1 MKRRYLL
8 GAIGTVT
15 IYPSAV
21 SAQSHKQVR
30 IGLLSI
36 GTDPDPAKPN
46 PVWVAFLRALG
57 EFGWNEGLTIAI
69 ERRFAGGETGRLADL
84 VADLARLK
92 LDIVVA
98 TGEDESRAARSAM
111 PATPLVMVL
120 VPDPVGAGLVESL
133 ARPGGNVTGLST
145 LGPEIYAK
153 RLELLKDAVLGLTQV
168 GLLYNPTLSY
178 APAVL
183 RYARLAAQG
192 AGIELRQIHLRR
204 PEELEEAFAMIA
216 REKLEALAVV
226 TDGVT
231 FNQRDRIARMANAAR
246 LPAIYE
252 TRNFVDP
259 GGLMAYGPSY
269 ADLARRA
276 AGYVDRILHGARPA
290 ELPVEQP
297 TTFELVINLKT
308 AKALGLTIP
317 PSILARADEVIE

>member
-1 MKRRYLL
+1 MKRRHLL
-8 GAIGTVT
+8 SVLGTAGVFS
-15 IYPSAV
+15 SAV
-21 SAQSHKQVR
+21 SAQSQAR

-57 EFGWNEGLTIAI
+57 EFGWNEGLTIGV
-69 ERRFAGGETGRLADL
+69 ERRFAGGEPKKLADL

-92 LDIVVA
+92 IDIVVA
-98 TGEDESRAARSAM
+98 TGEDESRAARSVM

-145 LGPEIYAK
+145 LAPETYAK
-153 RLELLKDAVLGLTQV
+153 RLELLKDAVPGLTRV
-168 GLLYNPTLSY
+168 GLLYNPALSY
-178 APAVL
+178 APTVL
-183 RYARLAAQG
+183 RYATMAAQG
-192 AGIELRQIHLRR
+192 TGIELREIRLHR
-204 PEELEEAFAMIA
+204 PEELEEAFALVA

-226 TDGVT
+226 TEGVT
-231 FNQRDRIARMANAAR
+231 FSQRDRIARMANAAR

-252 TRNFVDP
+252 TRNFVDS

-276 AGYVDRILHGARPA
+276 ASYVDRILHGARPA

-297 TTFELVINLKT
+297 NKFELVINMKT
-308 AKALGLTIP
+308 AKTLGLTIP
-317 PSILARADEVIE
+317 PAVLARADEIIE

>member
-1 MKRRYLL
+1 MKRRHLL
-8 GAIGTVT
+8 SVLGTAGVFS
-15 IYPSAV
+15 SAV
-21 SAQSHKQVR
+21 SAQSQKQAR

-57 EFGWNEGLTIAI
+57 EFGWNEGLTIGV
-69 ERRFAGGETGRLADL
+69 ERRFAGGEPKKLADL

-92 LDIVVA
+92 IDIVVA
-98 TGEDESRAARSAM
+98 TGEDESRAARSVM

-145 LGPEIYAK
+145 LAPETYAK
-153 RLELLKDAVLGLTQV
+153 RLELLKDAVPGLTRV
-168 GLLYNPTLSY
+168 GLLYNPALSY
-178 APAVL
+178 APTVL
-183 RYARLAAQG
+183 RYATMAAQG
-192 AGIELRQIHLRR
+192 TGIDLREIRLHR
-204 PEELEEAFAMIA
+204 PEELEEAFALVA

-226 TDGVT
+226 TEGVT
-231 FNQRDRIARMANAAR
+231 FSQRDRIARMANAAR

-252 TRNFVDP
+252 TRNFVDS

-276 AGYVDRILHGARPA
+276 ASYVDRILHGARPA

-297 TTFELVINLKT
+297 NKFELVINMKT
-308 AKALGLTIP
+308 AKTLGLTIP
-317 PSILARADEVIE
+317 PAVLARADEIIE

>member
-8 GAIGTVT
+8 GAIGMVA
-15 IYPSAV
+15 IYPSAA
-21 SAQSHKQVR
+21 SAQSHKQAR

-98 TGEDESRAARSAM
+98 TGEDESKAARSAM

-153 RLELLKDAVLGLTQV
+153 RL
-168 GLLYNPTLSY
+168 
-178 APAVL
+178 
-183 RYARLAAQG
+183 
-192 AGIELRQIHLRR
+192 
-204 PEELEEAFAMIA
+204 
-216 REKLEALAVV
+216 
-226 TDGVT
+226 
-231 FNQRDRIARMANAAR
+231 
-246 LPAIYE
+246 
-252 TRNFVDP
+252 VDC
-259 GGLMAYGPSY
+259 
-269 ADLARRA
+269 
-276 AGYVDRILHGARPA
+276 I
-290 ELPVEQP
+290 
-297 TTFELVINLKT
+297 
-308 AKALGLTIP
+308 
-317 PSILARADEVIE
+317 